1 MYIYKSKSKEGQKFF
16 KKIISRQID
25 MEGDTL
31 FEVKKILDDVRKYKD
46 TAVRKY
52 TKEFDNVYLEDFEV
66 NKREFDFA
74 ETKVEDDLK
83 KAMKKAYENIWR
95 FHERQI
101 SKGFE
106 IDIED
111 IKSGSK
117 YLPIEKA
124 GIYVPGG
131 KAAYP
136 SSVLMNA
143 IPARVAGVKE
153 IIMIAPPSKDG
164 SISNEVLYGARLC
177 NVDRVFKIG
186 GAQGIGALAYGTESV
201 PKVDIITGPGNI
213 YVSMAKKLV
222 YGSVNIDMIAG
233 PSEILILSDGLQN
246 PSYIAS
252 DLLAQAEH
260 DELASSIL
268 LTLSMTEGKKV
279 SEELKV
285 KVRELPKED
294 ICIKSL
300 ENYGAI
306 IVCESEEEMVEI
318 ANEIAPEHLEIL
330 GFGKGI
336 SEKIRNAGCIFLGE
350 YSPEALG
357 DYIAGPNHI
366 LPTNGTARFFSP
378 LGTDTFMKRMNYI
391 SSTKEGLE
399 NLKESIGIFA
409 KKEGL
414 IAHERS
420 ITGRF

>member
-1 MYIYKSKSKEGQKFF
+1 MNIYNSKSKEGQNFL
-16 KKIISRQID
+16 KKIMSRQMD

-31 FEVKKILDDVRKYKD
+31 FEVKKILDDVRKNKD
-46 TAVRKY
+46 SSVRRY
-52 TKEFDNVYLEDFEV
+52 TQKFDRVYLDDFEV
-66 NKREFDFA
+66 TKYEFDLA
-74 ETKVEDDLK
+74 EANVEKSLK
-83 KAMKKAYENIWR
+83 EAMKKAYDNIRR
-95 FHERQI
+95 FHENQLP
-101 SKGFE
+101 KGFE
-106 IDIED
+106 INIEG
-111 IKSGSK
+111 IRSGTK

-143 IPARVAGVKE
+143 IPAKVAGVKE

-164 SISNEVLYGARLC
+164 SIPNEVLYGAKLC

-186 GAQGIGALAYGTESV
+186 GAQGIAALAYGTESV

-246 PSYIAS
+246 SLYMAS
-252 DLLAQAEH
+252 DILAQAEH

-268 LTLSMTEGKKV
+268 LTLSMDEAKKV
-279 SEELKV
+279 SKEVEKKV
-285 KVRELPKED
+285 KELTKKT

-306 IVCESEEEMVEI
+306 LVCEDEEEIVEI
-318 ANEIAPEHLEIL
+318 ANSIAPEHLEIL
-330 GFGKGI
+330 GFDKGI
-336 SEKIRNAGCIFLGE
+336 FEKIRNAGCVFLGE

-357 DYIAGPNHI
+357 DYLAGPNHI
-366 LPTNGTARFFSP
+366 LPTNGTSRFFSP
-378 LGTDTFMKRMNYI
+378 LGTQTFMKRMNYT
-391 SSTKEGLE
+391 SCNKEGLE
-399 NLKESIGIFA
+399 KVKGYIEIFA

-414 IAHERS
+414 MAHANS